1 MAFQTILYEVRNKV
15 AYVTLNRP
23 DHGNAL
29 NETMH
34 KELIQTW
41 ERVNADDDV
50 WTVVVQGAGK
60 DFCIGEDAHEIAEA
74 YRKGGKVERWTKDE
88 AWLRKHSQPP
98 IFGWPRPMDAFPA
111 KPTIAA
117 VQGRCHGSG
126 MMFCANAATI
136 IASDDAEFSLPQVSL
151 GTAPMQEILLLSR
164 NMARAP
170 VLGLALLGK
179 HGKWTA
185 DRARQLGLLIE
196 THPRAKLQQRVDEVI
211 DMMTNQSSPLAV
223 RAGFLE
229 WWMSFDL
236 PPWERRQVAETY
248 SSEIGVTTLDAK
260 EGPLAFAQKRKP
272 RWTAG

>member
-1 MAFQTILYEVRNKV
+1 MGLETIIYEVRNKV

-41 ERVNADDDV
+41 EAVNADENV
-50 WTVVVQGAGK
+50 WVIVIQGAGK
-60 DFCIGEDAHEIAEA
+60 DFCIGEDPHEIAEA
-74 YRKGGKVERWTKDE
+74 YRKGGKVARWAKDE
-88 AWLRKHSQPP
+88 AWLKKHSQPP
-98 IFGWPRPMDAFPA
+98 IFGWPRPMDAFPG
-111 KPTIAA
+111 KPILTV
-117 VQGRCHGSG
+117 VQGRCHGTG
-126 MMFCANAATI
+126 LMFLANTAVT
-136 IASDDAEFSLPQVSL
+136 IASDDAEFSLPQVSQ
-151 GTAPMQEILLLSR
+151 GTAPMQEILVLTR
-164 NMARAP
+164 TMARVP

-185 DRARQLGLLIE
+185 DRARELGVVLE
-196 THPRAKLQQRVDEVI
+196 TRPRAKLQERVDEVVQ
-211 DMMTNQSSPLAV
+211 MLAYQSAPLAV

-248 SSEIGVTTLDAK
+248 SAEIQVATLDFK
-260 EGPLAFAQKRKP
+260 EGPLAFAQKRKA
-272 RWTAG
+272 RWNAG

>member
-1 MAFQTILYEVRNKV
+1 MDLETIIYEVRDKV

-23 DHGNAL
+23 DQGNAL

-41 ERVNADDDV
+41 EATNADENV
-50 WTVVVQGAGK
+50 WVIVIQGAGK
-60 DFCIGEDAHEIAEA
+60 DFCVGEDSHEIAEA
-74 YRKGGKVERWTKDE
+74 YRKGGKVPRWEKDE

-98 IFGWPRPMDAFPA
+98 IFGWPRPMKAFPA
-111 KPTIAA
+111 KPTLIV
-117 VQGRCHGSG
+117 VQGRCHGAG
-126 MMFCANAATI
+126 MMFVANAGTI
-136 IASDDAEFSLPQVSL
+136 LASDDAEFCLPQVNQ
-151 GTAPMQEILLLSR
+151 GTAPLQEILLLSR

-179 HGKWTA
+179 NGKWTA
-185 DRARQLGLLIE
+185 DRARQLGLVIE
-196 THPRAKLQQRVDEVI
+196 TRPRAKLQERVDEVV
-211 DMMTNQSSPLAV
+211 DMLAHQSAPLAV

-248 SSEIGVTTLDAK
+248 SAEIGVTTLDAK
-260 EGPLAFAQKRKP
+260 EGPLAFAQKRKA
-272 RWTAG
+272 RWNAG